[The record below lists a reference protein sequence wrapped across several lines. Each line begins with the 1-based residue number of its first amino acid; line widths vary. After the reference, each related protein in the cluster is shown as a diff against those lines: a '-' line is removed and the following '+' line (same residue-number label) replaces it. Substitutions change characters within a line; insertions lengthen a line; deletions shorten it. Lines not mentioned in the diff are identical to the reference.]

1 VADRETNGGT
11 IVSGVAGRYASA
23 LFELAT
29 TQKSVD
35 AVSKD
40 LKRVSALI
48 DGSEDLQRLV
58 KSPAFSAEEQT
69 RAFSAVLAKAKIS
82 GLAANFVKLSASNRR
97 LFALPGMISGYH
109 ALVAASRGVVS
120 AQVTVASAPSA
131 GMMKEIQAALTGVA
145 GKNAAVT
152 LKVDPAI
159 IGGLI
164 IKIGSKM
171 VDNSL
176 KTKLNAIR
184 LAMKE
189 VG

>member
-1 VADRETNGGT
+1 M
-11 IVSGVAGRYASA
+11 VSGVAGRYASA

-29 TQKSVD
+29 EKKSVD
-35 AVSKD
+35 AVAKD
-40 LKRVSALI
+40 LGRIAALI
-48 DGSEDLQRLV
+48 SGSDDLARLV

-69 RAFSAVLAKAKIS
+69 RALGAVLAKAKIG
-82 GLAANFVKLSASNRR
+82 GLAANFAKLAASNRR

-120 AQVTVASAPSA
+120 AEVTVASPASA
-131 GMMKEIQAALTGVA
+131 TMKKEIEAALKGVA

-152 LKVDPAI
+152 IKVDPAI

-164 IKIGSKM
+164 VKIGSKM

-176 KTKLNAIR
+176 KTKLNAMR